1 MLGVRKRVKRMVR
14 AVEQV
19 GSTPSSRR
27 ASDDDVG
34 GVVHNSQGGVLAIFE
49 SQQRQRSFNS
59 PRPLP
64 LTGGGSG
71 PLLLGGG
78 SNGGGQPPSPAG
90 RGSGRGSGAKGE
102 GGCSGRGSGR
112 SDDTRGLSSQLNSS
126 RDAQNSSGDD
136 TSGLPLSRLHSYSKM
151 RPVIGGEAA
160 AVSPFPTAAGG
171 GVCLAPSTSGP
182 LGLRPPSFS
191 SGAPGIRP
199 PSFTSGRPASFSS
212 RGKASELAVLAG
224 LRQASLGRG
233 GFGAVMAGDSKPLS
247 QPNLPTMKEGSFG
260 GAAAVSEFYSSQ
272 QSKQG
277 SAPPPR
283 PHRQQNT
290 GVKLDQ
296 LSGEE
301 WMRCVLCVGTGG
313 PLMRSLLSKL
323 SVYIPASDIVALF
336 IASSIHW

>member
-14 AVEQV
+14 AVEHS
-19 GSTPSSRR
+19 GSTPCSRR

-34 GVVHNSQGGVLAIFE
+34 GVGHNSQGGVLSIFE

-64 LTGGGSG
+64 LTGGVSG

-78 SNGGGQPPSPAG
+78 SNGGGQPPTPG

-102 GGCSGRGSGR
+102 GGSGRGSGR

-136 TSGLPLSRLHSYSKM
+136 TPGLPLSRIHSYSKM

-160 AVSPFPTAAGG
+160 AVSPFPASGG
-171 GVCLAPSTSGP
+171 GGICFAPSASGP

-191 SGAPGIRP
+191 SGPLGIRP

-233 GFGAVMAGDSKPLS
+233 GFGAVMAGDKPPP
-247 QPNLPTMKEGSFG
+247 QPNLPTMNEGSFG
-260 GAAAVSEFYSSQ
+260 GAAAVSELYSSQ

-277 SAPPPR
+277 SASPPR
-283 PHRQQNT
+283 PHRRQNT
-290 GVKLDQ
+290 DVNLDR
-296 LSGEE
+296 LSGE
-301 WMRCVLCVGTGG
+301 
-313 PLMRSLLSKL
+313 KL
-323 SVYIPASDIVALF
+323 TRQFLACMCMG
-336 IASSIHW
+336 W

>member
-126 RDAQNSSGDD
+126 RDAQNSSGDEMP
-136 TSGLPLSRLHSYSKM
+136 GLPLSRIHSYSKM

-160 AVSPFPTAAGG
+160 AISPFPTFASG

-182 LGLRPPSFS
+182 LGLRPPSFT
-191 SGAPGIRP
+191 SGRP
-199 PSFTSGRPASFSS
+199 PSFTSRRPASFSS

-233 GFGAVMAGDSKPLS
+233 GFGAVMAGDSKPLP
-247 QPNLPTMKEGSFG
+247 QPNLPTMNEGSFG
-260 GAAAVSEFYSSQ
+260 GAAVSELYSTQ
-272 QSKQG
+272 QSQRG
-277 SAPPPR
+277 SAAPPPR
-283 PHRQQNT
+283 PHRQQNAD
-290 GVKLDQ
+290 VHLDR
-296 LSGEE
+296 LSGEKLTTRHFLACGWAGE
-301 WMRCVLCVGTGG
+301 SRG
-313 PLMRSLLSKL
+313 P
-323 SVYIPASDIVALF
+323 I
-336 IASSIHW
+336 

>member
-14 AVEQV
+14 AVEHV
-19 GSTPSSRR
+19 RSTPGSRR
-27 ASDDDVG
+27 ESESDNVG
-34 GVVHNSQGGVLAIFE
+34 GVGHHSQGGVLAIFD
-49 SQQRQRSFNS
+49 SQRRQGSFNS
-59 PRPLP
+59 PQPLP

-78 SNGGGQPPSPAG
+78 SNGGGQPPSPG

-136 TSGLPLSRLHSYSKM
+136 TPGLPLSRLHSYSKM
-151 RPVIGGEAA
+151 RPITGGEAA
-160 AVSPFPTAAGG
+160 AALPFPTSAGG
-171 GVCLAPSTSGP
+171 GVGFAPSTSGS
-182 LGLRPPSFS
+182 LGRRPPSFT
-191 SGAPGIRP
+191 SGALGMVRP

-233 GFGAVMAGDSKPLS
+233 GFGAVMAGDKPPP
-247 QPNLPTMKEGSFG
+247 QPNLPTMNEGSFG
-260 GAAAVSEFYSSQ
+260 GAAVSELNSSQ
-272 QSKQG
+272 SRRG

-283 PHRQQNT
+283 PHLRQNT
-290 GVKLDQ
+290 DVNLDR
-296 LSGEE
+296 LSGEKL
-301 WMRCVLCVGTGG
+301 MRLTYTSCVG
-313 PLMRSLLSKL
+313 
-323 SVYIPASDIVALF
+323 
-336 IASSIHW
+336 W